1 MGNLS
6 LNNVIEVS
14 LVMFHLD
21 IHMGLKNTC
30 DVCRCSQHLQ
40 DIYQDTALSY
50 IWLRLRSPLWRIMQA
65 KIWKK
70 QSSLIVKNVIQT
82 VSENSTRPDMKKD
95 MESSKGF

>member
-50 IWLRLRSPLWRIMQA
+50 I
-65 KIWKK
+65 
-70 QSSLIVKNVIQT
+70 
-82 VSENSTRPDMKKD
+82 
-95 MESSKGF
+95 